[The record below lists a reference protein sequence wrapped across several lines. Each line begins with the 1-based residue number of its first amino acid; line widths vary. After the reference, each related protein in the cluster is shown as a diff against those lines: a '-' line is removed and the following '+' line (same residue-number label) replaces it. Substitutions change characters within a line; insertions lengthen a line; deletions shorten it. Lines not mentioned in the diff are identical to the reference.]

1 MFSERIKKIRKDL
14 SLTQE
19 DFSNKVEISVDTI
32 QKWEKGTLTPR
43 ISVAESVAQ
52 KLGVSLGYLIGESE
66 SKTEKRTPDNVLY
79 FKNGEQEVQIPNTDE
94 NKELFL
100 TIVKEMVVSHNG
112 FHQSKINM
120 QDNINGN
127 NSVKM

>member
-52 KLGVSLGYLIGESE
+52 KLGVSLGYLIGETE
-66 SKTEKRTPDNVLY
+66 RETEKNNSDNVLY
-79 FKNGEQEVQIPNTDE
+79 FKNGEQEVKLPNTDE
-94 NKELFL
+94 NRELFL
-100 TIVKEMVVSHNG
+100 TIVKEMVVSHNE